1 MKKSPVHS
9 IKILKANLNTIL
21 AIVVI
26 ITIIPVFTG
35 CDYLFPPLNGDKIT
49 PEDAD
54 KYINKHKD
62 DPDLVILDIR
72 PKNEFDSVKI
82 DNSVNLDYSMPD
94 FPEMTDKLDRNKRY
108 IIVDKNG
115 KRGPLAFEL
124 MREQKFLK
132 VHYII
137 GGIEEWV
144 RLSFPVK

>member
-1 MKKSPVHS
+1 MVF
-9 IKILKANLNTIL
+9 
-21 AIVVI
+21 V
-26 ITIIPVFTG
+26 TIIPVFQG

-49 PEDAD
+49 SEDAS

-62 DPDLVILDIR
+62 DPDLIILDIR
-72 PKNEFDSVKI
+72 PKNEYDSVKI
-82 DNSVNLDYSMPD
+82 ENSINLDYSMPD
-94 FPEMTDKLDRNKRY
+94 FPEMTDKLDKTKRY

-144 RLSFPVK
+144 KLKYPVK